1 MIRIDPVKK
10 KQVSYDDILASLNM
24 KVVDG
29 KLQYFRN
36 FPQEPQ
42 PQQPQQ
48 YNPRNQ
54 VQLPTGSQFSKN
66 SIKPI
71 QYNAN
76 INNNIKK
83 NLNPFN
89 NLYTKN
95 NIQIIQEEDEG
106 DELQPDQ
113 QNAQSP
119 TQIPSPEMILKR
131 RRELAIYHYLKKID
145 EMNRIN
151 EIKSTKMVYSTNQQ
165 YIRTSPYVNMNRL
178 FKLKK

>member
-10 KQVSYDDILASLNM
+10 TQVSYDDILASLNM

-36 FPQEPQ
+36 FPQDPQ

-48 YNPRNQ
+48 SNTRPQ
-54 VQLPTGSQFSKN
+54 VQPQSSKN
-66 SIKPI
+66 LIKPI

-76 INNNIKK
+76 NNINK
-83 NLNPFN
+83 NPKPFN

-95 NIQIIQEEDEG
+95 NIQIIQEEEEEEG
-106 DELQPDQ
+106 EELQPDE
-113 QNAQSP
+113 QNAP
-119 TQIPSPEMILKR
+119 IPSPEMILKR
-131 RRELAIYHYLKKID
+131 RRELAIYNYLKKID

-165 YIRTSPYVNMNRL
+165 YIHTATPLNRL
-178 FKLKK
+178 FKLKKL